1 MNKVSVT
8 TTPTNVTVETAPR
21 ADVSLLTQSASIRVS
36 PGGNRVSVTTGMQGP
51 PGIGVDQSFEV
62 TSKNLKAYPA
72 VLGWTNGQLTSMQY
86 ALGGGLSVTK
96 TLNYSGDQ
104 LDSIVLSGDTPGGI
118 NLTKNLTWVNGTLT
132 EVSYS

>member
-8 TTPTNVTVETAPR
+8 STSTKVTVETPPKPG
-21 ADVSLLTQSASIRVS
+21 VSLLTQPASIRVS
-36 PGGNRVSVTTGMQGP
+36 PGGNRVNVTTGLQGP

-72 VLGWTNGQLTSMQY
+72 ALTWTNGQLTSMEY
-86 ALGGGLSVTK
+86 SLGGGLSVTK
-96 TLNYSGDQ
+96 TLNYSGGQ

-118 NLTKNLTWVNGTLT
+118 NLTKSLTWVNGTLT